1 MASSMAESSDSPAE
15 TRAGLAVRNK
25 QQGDI
30 KSFQQLT
37 KNMPNRITLIGGG
50 PNGKDLNVRIT
61 TASHREK
68 IMKAI
73 DQGEGVGWRKT
84 TTAGSRTPPMRTPRA
99 STSRG

>member
-1 MASSMAESSDSPAE
+1 
-15 TRAGLAVRNK
+15 
-25 QQGDI
+25 
-30 KSFQQLT
+30 
-37 KNMPNRITLIGGG
+37 MPKMITLIGEG
-50 PNGKDLNVRIT
+50 PKGKDLNVRIT

-99 STSRG
+99 STSGG